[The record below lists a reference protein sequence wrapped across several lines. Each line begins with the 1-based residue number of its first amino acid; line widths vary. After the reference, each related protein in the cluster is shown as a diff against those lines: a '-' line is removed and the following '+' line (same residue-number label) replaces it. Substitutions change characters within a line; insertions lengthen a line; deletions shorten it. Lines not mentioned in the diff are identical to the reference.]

1 MKNFAD
7 IMKKAQQMQQK
18 MTDMQKEL
26 ESAEVTGA
34 AGAGMVCQGGNLT
47 GWRQDAL
54 RASFRSSRHRG
65 TFP

>member
-34 AGAGMVCQGGNLT
+34 AGAGMVQVCFVFIQCCQ
-47 GWRQDAL
+47 
-54 RASFRSSRHRG
+54 SFLLMIL
-65 TFP
+65 F